1 MPVVKQG
8 NEKCQSAYNDCL
20 QGKERSSRRC
30 LPEASRDLPA
40 FTPHNV
46 EGFRALSQ
54 TIMLDIRTTTVNPNP
69 AFEPFESHYKT
80 LSVFPFALPQ
90 VLALG
95 CPVQPPLKKL
105 LDVVG
110 VVISGPGLS
119 CRSECFQFA

>member
-1 MPVVKQG
+1 
-8 NEKCQSAYNDCL
+8 
-20 QGKERSSRRC
+20 
-30 LPEASRDLPA
+30 
-40 FTPHNV
+40 
-46 EGFRALSQ
+46 
-54 TIMLDIRTTTVNPNP
+54 MLDIRTTTVNPNP

-110 VVISGPGLS
+110 VVISGLGCLAVVNVFNSLS
-119 CRSECFQFA
+119 RAHHSKQKLFCFESSSSLPSFSSSPSTISTSFIKHRHIIRIH